1 MLNRMNEERGV
12 AMVVAL
18 LVTMVVTLISI
29 AVVAQSIHDLDAS
42 GSDRRRLLSVNAA
55 EAGTNA
61 WYAHLQTEAVSSP
74 TYCDPLVETIATEP
88 AAASYSAVATFY
100 AADGT
105 TEMTCPFTTTTY
117 PSFAKIVSTGTLNAV
132 DRQIETYVRLT
143 PQYGGFSA
151 AILALNGADF
161 VNSFTVYG
169 DVGNDG
175 DIYIL
180 EGDLNITNSLTVNG
194 NIFVPEGGLFMSNL
208 STIKGNAWARD
219 DITLENPAVIEGNA
233 LSSAGGIFAG
243 ATGGE
248 IDGTATAFDD
258 IDDGS
263 LTIGGTVS
271 PFTEVGPVPT
281 HTFPQITSDTTDWV
295 AAGYTN
301 VVSFTDCGLAYNYIR
316 LTGAGTWAGL
326 GYPDTVVR
334 IASSCTFTGPAAA
347 HTITVGGNLAI
358 VSDGGF
364 DLRLRSNWNA
374 SSTLKK
380 LFFISTYKD
389 PATCATPNDPKDI
402 KVSNNTAFNG
412 FVNVFF
418 YTPCKAE
425 MNNLTAFE
433 GQVMSSTVNIG
444 NSFKVNYEPVLVP
457 GIADITGF
465 KQDISYVREV

>member
-18 LVTMVVTLISI
+18 LVAMVVTLISI

-61 WYAHLQTEAVSSP
+61 WYAHLQTEPVSSP
-74 TYCDPLVETIATEP
+74 TYCDPLAETIATAP

-117 PSFAKIVSTGTLNAV
+117 PSFAKILSTGTLNTT

-151 AILALNGADF
+151 AILGIDGTTFNNQF
-161 VNSFTVYG
+161 NVYG

-180 EGDLNITNSLTVNG
+180 EGDLNITNALTVNG
-194 NIFVPEGGLFMSNL
+194 NIFVPEGGLSMSNN
-208 STIKGNAWARD
+208 SVIKGNAWARD
-219 DITLENPAVIEGNA
+219 DVTLENPAVIEGNA

-248 IDGTATAFDD
+248 IDGSATAYDD
-258 IDDGS
+258 IDDAS

-281 HTFPQITSDTTDWV
+281 HTFPQITADTTDWV
-295 AAGYTN
+295 DAGYS
-301 VVSFTDCGLAYNYIR
+301 VVTFSDCGLAYDYVR

-334 IASSCTFTGPAAA
+334 ITSSCQFKNGNND
-347 HTITVGGNLAI
+347 TINVGGNLAI

-364 DLRLRSNWNA
+364 KFDLRSNWNGA
-374 SSTLKK
+374 TTVKK
-380 LFFISTYKD
+380 LYFISTYKD
-389 PATCATPNDPKDI
+389 PDTCSSPDAKDI
-402 KVSNNTAFNG
+402 SVSNNTNFNSYL
-412 FVNVFF
+412 NVFF
-418 YTPCKAE
+418 YTPCKAT
-425 MNNLTAFE
+425 MGNTNAFE
-433 GQVMSSTVNIG
+433 GQVMASNVEIRN
-444 NSFKVNYEPVLVP
+444 NFKVNYEAVLVP

>member
-1 MLNRMNEERGV
+1 MLSKMNEERGV

-18 LVTMVVTLISI
+18 LVAMVVTLISI
-29 AVVAQSIHDLDAS
+29 AVIAQSIHDLDAS

-74 TYCDPLVETIATEP
+74 TYCDPLAETIATAP

-117 PSFAKIVSTGTLNAV
+117 PSFARILSTGTLNTT

-143 PQYGGFSA
+143 PEYGGFGA
-151 AILALNGADF
+151 AILAIDGTTFN
-161 VNSFTVYG
+161 NQFTVYG

-194 NIFVPEGGLFMSNL
+194 NIFVPEGGLFMSNN
-208 STIKGNAWARD
+208 SVIKGNAWARD

-243 ATGGE
+243 STGGE
-248 IDGTATAFDD
+248 IDGTATAYDD
-258 IDDGS
+258 IDDAG

-281 HTFPQITSDTTDWV
+281 HTFPQMPSTTTNWTD
-295 AAGYTN
+295 AGYSLVT
-301 VVSFTDCGLAYNYIR
+301 FTGGSACTSAYNWIKNTWGSSG
-316 LTGAGTWAGL
+316 LT
-326 GYPDTVVR
+326 DVVVR
-334 IASSCTFTGPAAA
+334 IETSCTLQNGNND
-347 HTITVGGNLAI
+347 TVTVHGNLAI
-358 VSDGGF
+358 VNDGGF
-364 DLRLRSNWNA
+364 NLRLRSNWNGA
-374 SSTLKK
+374 ATVKK
-380 LFFISTYKD
+380 LYFISTYKD
-389 PATCATPNDPKDI
+389 PATCGSPDAKDI
-402 KVSNNTAFNG
+402 SVSNNTNFNSYL
-412 FVNVFF
+412 NVFF
-418 YTPCKAE
+418 YTPCKAT
-425 MNNLTAFE
+425 MGNTNAFD
-433 GQVMSSTVNIG
+433 GQVMASNVEISN
-444 NSFKVNYEPVLVP
+444 NFKVNYEAVLVP

>member
-18 LVTMVVTLISI
+18 LVAMVVTLISI
-29 AVVAQSIHDLDAS
+29 AVIAQSIHDLDAS

-61 WYAHLQTEAVSSP
+61 WYAHLQTEPVSSP
-74 TYCDPLVETIATEP
+74 TYCDPLTETIATEP

-117 PSFAKIVSTGTLNAV
+117 PSFAKILSTGTLNV
-132 DRQIETYVRLT
+132 TDRQIETYVRLT
-143 PQYGGFSA
+143 PQYGGFAA
-151 AILALNGADF
+151 AILAIDGTTFN
-161 VNSFTVYG
+161 NQFTVYG

-175 DIYIL
+175 DVYIL
-180 EGDLNITNSLTVNG
+180 EGDLNITNALTVNG
-194 NIFVPEGGLFMSNL
+194 NIFVPEGGLTMENNSV
-208 STIKGNAWARD
+208 IKGNAWARD
-219 DITLENPAVIEGNA
+219 DIVVQNPATIEGNA
-233 LSSAGGIFAG
+233 LSSEGGISG
-243 ATGGE
+243 SGD
-248 IDGTATAFDD
+248 IDGSATAHDD

-281 HTFPQITSDTTDWV
+281 HTFPQITSDTADWV
-295 AAGYTN
+295 AEGYS
-301 VVSFTDCGLAYNYIR
+301 VVTFADCGLAYNYIR

-334 IASSCTFTGPAAA
+334 ITSSCRFTNGNN
-347 HTITVGGNLAI
+347 HTINVGGNLAI

-364 DLRLRSNWNA
+364 NLTQRSNWNGA
-374 SSTLKK
+374 TSVKK
-380 LFFISTYKD
+380 AYFISTYKD
-389 PATCATPNDPKDI
+389 PATCATPDAKDI
-402 KVSNNTAFNG
+402 SVSNNTTFNS
-412 FVNVFF
+412 FVQVLF
-418 YTPCKAE
+418 YTPCKAT
-425 MNNLTAFE
+425 MGNTNAFE
-433 GQVMSSTVNIG
+433 GQVMASNVDIRN
-444 NSFKVNYEPVLVP
+444 NFRVNYEAVLVP
-457 GIADITGF
+457 GVADITGF